1 LGISPDWV
9 VVELTAPD
17 SVEQEHCPVKFQTA
31 QDLAAAAGIFLG
43 RVGPV

>member
-1 LGISPDWV
+1 LGIGPDWV

-31 QDLAAAAGIFLG
+31 RDWAAAAGIFLVQVG
-43 RVGPV
+43 RV